1 VAVSRSR
8 FTRSPGCDDSPCF
21 LNMVQP
27 ISLFSGRHISI
38 RASESGVRGC
48 SQLGIIKRDPET
60 HPTGNPRTNLKRHSQ
75 QPPSRTRNAPF
86 PLIPHITMQFCHM
99 RSDSSIDAGVPY
111 GTGVREGVR
120 RRPVRQSI
128 CRCMPM
134 KKSHFSYV
142 QARTFSPFSLLFPS
156 ICLIADCQNVVT
168 SYRPWRQAAIECF
181 LQHNLQGE
189 VTCRLYPWSGYR
201 QRKA

>member
-1 VAVSRSR
+1 LLFVAYRYPSPTRRARRIVGGKRRTISR
-8 FTRSPGCDDSPCF
+8 FTRSPGCGDSPCF

-27 ISLFSGRHISI
+27 ISLFSGRHIS
-38 RASESGVRGC
+38 SESGVRGC

-86 PLIPHITMQFCHM
+86 TLIPHITMQFCHR
-99 RSDSSIDAGVPY
+99 RSDSSIDAGVTY

-128 CRCMPM
+128 CRSMPM
-134 KKSHFSYV
+134 TKSHFSYV

-156 ICLIADCQNVVT
+156 ICLICL
-168 SYRPWRQAAIECF
+168 I
-181 LQHNLQGE
+181 
-189 VTCRLYPWSGYR
+189 CRLPECCHFLSAVASGGHR
-201 QRKA
+201 LFSSA